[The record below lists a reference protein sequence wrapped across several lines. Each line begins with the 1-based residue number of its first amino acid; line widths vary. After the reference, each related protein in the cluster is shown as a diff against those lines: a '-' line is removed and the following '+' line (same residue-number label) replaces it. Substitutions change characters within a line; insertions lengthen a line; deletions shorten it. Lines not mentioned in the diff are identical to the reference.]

1 MFFSYFYDA
10 MRDEYRRWRDGPP
23 APSTVSATSA
33 SPAPTPTPSDLPAVK
48 NWSHPFG
55 DTSSVFQ
62 QLATLAKAQSG
73 YFPLGRNGLWHGGVH
88 FDSGTAGTAGPQ
100 GQSFVRCLADG
111 EVIAYRIPE
120 QTPKTTFFPAPGVIM
135 KAPFATGFV
144 LVRHRLEAPKIEGIA
159 DTPPSLI
166 FYSLYMHL
174 ADWASYLTDP
184 EKPRPAFWSESNQY
198 RVKTD
203 TDFSPVRA
211 GERGLNLRHAP
222 TQGKTI
228 GFLPQGTAITVSGEG
243 AYRKVEG
250 IKGPVKLQNP
260 DGTLQGYVGF
270 SALLDLGG
278 GAYRV
283 NTTRDALRVR
293 PTPDTSR
300 DKIFELPSGTEIT
313 ISGEGDFRKL
323 ESVVQYVHLA
333 SLEGERVP
341 ERGKVV
347 VLDRPRPI
355 KAGDLIGHLGP
366 YQESNEEAPHE
377 RLHLEVFACENVE
390 AFFARSRQWADQMP
404 EKART
409 WLKLEKGTKVVVYQP
424 GHSHSAPPNLGDPHV
439 ASGAKL
445 LIPRTELDGLS
456 ADRKIAVPATETS
469 KARNWYR
476 LDDLLIDAA
485 GKDIPMG
492 WICDEVGV
500 TPWVNPWSWD
510 GYEVI
515 YNDDPP
521 QNALAHFLLNMGDYF
536 DGKEMEQWKPLA
548 DASDKGPVR
557 ERLFEII
564 DADRDGKIT
573 TDEIQKAL
581 KVPAYAQSISQLV
594 IHYESEWFYQQRK
607 WDALDKVLGHT
618 GSTPILNWVPEKERI
633 KESSWFESLSARA
646 VLPAR
651 GNAFHIH
658 PIYFMHAVNQKAKCS
673 CGCCSDVRFSRYKWV
688 RERTGYPD
696 REYFGPVY
704 KGTKRLSDFLGWNSL
719 IAKEKATIDE
729 RDIVIAMSS
738 NEGALDAVQAWDWQ
752 TLSAGAMQKTVTPD
766 GFGEFPAQVGDFSKE
781 HSVLY
786 EELFL
791 NCGWSVI
798 DEGGKWRIYYSS
810 SEVGEHAITG
820 VELYD
825 FIKKGFQELDS
836 GFPKKSDA
844 LSAIVHAVI
853 NEEFQVRQ
861 VIDFIARMR
870 SALSKRPEGY
880 SNSARD
886 FFLTKLGRALVLD
899 HDVNAPGNVRR
910 DLKRAVD
917 RLRQIHN
924 GLSPDPGNWGSNRL
938 LLEQELISI
947 YGPLRSMNSALSRYN
962 YLRSVL

>member
-1 MFFSYFYDA
+1 MLIDLFYA
-10 MRDEYRRWRDGPP
+10 MKDEYRLWREGPP
-23 APSTVSATSA
+23 APPVQRPSPPP
-33 SPAPTPTPSDLPAVK
+33 PAPPLESPPLNDLPAVK

-55 DTSSVFQ
+55 DTSSVFL

-120 QTPKTTFFPAPGVIM
+120 QTPKTTFFPAPGVTM

-159 DTPPSLI
+159 DAPPSLI

-174 ADWASYLTDP
+174 ADWASYLADP
-184 EKPRPAFWSESNQY
+184 DKPRPAFWPESNQY

-366 YQESNEEAPHE
+366 YQESNEEAPQE

-409 WLKLEKGTKVVVYQP
+409 WLKLEKGTTVVVHQP

-456 ADRKIAVPATETS
+456 ADRKITVPATETS

-492 WICDEVGV
+492 WICDEIGV

-548 DASDKGPVR
+548 DASDRGPVR

-618 GSTPILNWVPEKERI
+618 GSTPILNWVAEKERI
-633 KESSWFESLSARA
+633 KELSWWEEVSVLGYLPNDA
-646 VLPAR
+646 VLSFLNPIGILIGLSGAIGADDVSWLIVPR
-651 GNAFHIH
+651 GQLTF
-658 PIYFMHAVNQKAKCS
+658 
-673 CGCCSDVRFSRYKWV
+673 DVEGNDVENERNYLHKYFSRIAHWPGGESGVTIGRGYDLGQRPFPEMDLGGVGIQEPLFSWLLGAKGLRGESAKAYLERAPENIKKQAITREQQYK
-688 RERTGYPD
+688 
-696 REYFGPVY
+696 
-704 KGTKRLSDFLGWNSL
+704 
-719 IAKEKATIDE
+719 
-729 RDIVIAMSS
+729 
-738 NEGALDAVQAWDWQ
+738 
-752 TLSAGAMQKTVTPD
+752 
-766 GFGEFPAQVGDFSKE
+766 
-781 HSVLY
+781 
-786 EELFL
+786 LFL
-791 NCGWSVI
+791 LV
-798 DEGGKWRIYYSS
+798 
-810 SEVGEHAITG
+810 
-820 VELYD
+820 YD
-825 FIKKGFQELDS
+825 FMRKEVIRISGSSFNVNNYGILNWEAVDS
-836 GFPKKSDA
+836 KIQDVVVDLIYRGDYT
-844 LSAIVHAVI
+844 
-853 NEEFQVRQ
+853 
-861 VIDFIARMR
+861 
-870 SALSKRPEGY
+870 PE
-880 SNSARD
+880 
-886 FFLTKLGRALVLD
+886 
-899 HDVNAPGNVRR
+899 
-910 DLKRAVD
+910 KRAVMQRYFVDSDILGMRKVMSGIENWYGVPSD
-917 RLRQIHN
+917 RYMR
-924 GLSPDPGNWGSNRL
+924 RR
-938 LLEQELISI
+938 E
-947 YGPLRSMNSALSRYN
+947 
-962 YLRSVL
+962 YLN

>member
-1 MFFSYFYDA
+1 MFILDLYDA
-10 MRDEYRRWRDGPP
+10 MRDEYRRWRDGPSV
-23 APSTVSATSA
+23 PSTISVDSVPPA
-33 SPAPTPTPSDLPAVK
+33 PAPTAEPPPPSDLPAVK

-88 FDSGTAGTAGPQ
+88 FDSGTAGPQ

-120 QTPKTTFFPAPGVIM
+120 QTPKTRFFPAPGVTIE
-135 KAPFATGFV
+135 APFATGFV
-144 LVRHRLEAPKIEGIA
+144 LVRHRLEAPKIEGVA
-159 DTPPSLI
+159 DAPPSLI

-174 ADWASYLTDP
+174 ADWASYLADP
-184 EKPRPAFWSESNQY
+184 DKPRPAFWPESDQY

-203 TDFSPVRA
+203 TDPSPVRA
-211 GERGLNLRHAP
+211 GEKGLNLRHAP

-228 GFLPQGTAITVSGEG
+228 GFLPQGAVITVSGEG

-300 DKIFELPSGTEIT
+300 SKIFELPRGTDIT

-323 ESVVQYVHLA
+323 ESVVQYVQLA

-341 ERGKVV
+341 EHGKVV

-366 YQESNEEAPHE
+366 YQESNEEAPQE
-377 RLHLEVFACENVE
+377 RLHLEVFASENVE

-404 EKART
+404 ATART
-409 WLKLEKGTKVVVYQP
+409 WLKLEKGTKVVIHQP
-424 GHSHSAPPNLGDPHV
+424 GHCHSAPPTLGDPHV

-456 ADRKIAVPATETS
+456 ADRKIAIPATETS

-548 DASDKGPVR
+548 DASDRGPVR

-564 DADRDGKIT
+564 DENRDGKIT
-573 TDEIQKAL
+573 TAEIQKAL
-581 KVPAYAQSISQLV
+581 KTPAYAQSISQLV

-618 GSTPILNWVPEKERI
+618 GSTPILNWVAEKERI
-633 KESSWFESLSARA
+633 KELSWWEEDFADGQISSNGMVYHLNAAGLVGWADHKPCACNREITEAEIIQIISRSQLSSGMFQSSMYPTIRGIGVEEFLRMLNGAMGRFGINECLDKAFFIANLAVESDYFRTTEEYKNRDGTIPSGWHGYRGGHDYHGRGLIQLTHIENYRSYFESEGLPSSTSVVEVASNPRLVTGSAGWYWRNGSAWGDLSKPSSMNDFLKTIIGVNGGFNHAAEREGYVLGLIERLSVGSCSTHGFRKYGKYKFSESSLAR
-646 VLPAR
+646 
-651 GNAFHIH
+651 
-658 PIYFMHAVNQKAKCS
+658 
-673 CGCCSDVRFSRYKWV
+673 SRNGKDIW
-688 RERTGYPD
+688 EK
-696 REYFGPVY
+696 YFGD
-704 KGTKRLSDFLGWNSL
+704 SDEIF
-719 IAKEKATIDE
+719 
-729 RDIVIAMSS
+729 RV
-738 NEGALDAVQAWDWQ
+738 
-752 TLSAGAMQKTVTPD
+752 
-766 GFGEFPAQVGDFSKE
+766 
-781 HSVLY
+781 
-786 EELFL
+786 
-791 NCGWSVI
+791 
-798 DEGGKWRIYYSS
+798 
-810 SEVGEHAITG
+810 
-820 VELYD
+820 
-825 FIKKGFQELDS
+825 
-836 GFPKKSDA
+836 
-844 LSAIVHAVI
+844 
-853 NEEFQVRQ
+853 
-861 VIDFIARMR
+861 
-870 SALSKRPEGY
+870 
-880 SNSARD
+880 
-886 FFLTKLGRALVLD
+886 
-899 HDVNAPGNVRR
+899 
-910 DLKRAVD
+910 
-917 RLRQIHN
+917 
-924 GLSPDPGNWGSNRL
+924 
-938 LLEQELISI
+938 
-947 YGPLRSMNSALSRYN
+947 
-962 YLRSVL
+962 

>member
-1 MFFSYFYDA
+1 MLIDLFYA
-10 MRDEYRRWRDGPP
+10 MKDEYRLWREGPP
-23 APSTVSATSA
+23 APPVQRPSPPP
-33 SPAPTPTPSDLPAVK
+33 PAPPLESPPLNDLPAVK

-144 LVRHRLEAPKIEGIA
+144 LVCHRLEAPKIEGVA

-174 ADWASYLTDP
+174 ADWASYLADP
-184 EKPRPAFWSESNQY
+184 DKPRPAFWPESNQY

-618 GSTPILNWVPEKERI
+618 GSTPILNWVAEKERI
-633 KESSWFESLSARA
+633 KELSWWEEVSVLGYLPNDA
-646 VLPAR
+646 VLSFLNPIGILIGLSGAIGADDVSWLIVPR
-651 GNAFHIH
+651 GQLTF
-658 PIYFMHAVNQKAKCS
+658 
-673 CGCCSDVRFSRYKWV
+673 DVEGNDVENERNYLHKYFSRIAHWPGGESGVTIGRGYDLGQRPFPEMDLGGVGIQEPLFSWLLGAKGLRGESAKAYLERAPENIKKQAITREQQYK
-688 RERTGYPD
+688 
-696 REYFGPVY
+696 
-704 KGTKRLSDFLGWNSL
+704 
-719 IAKEKATIDE
+719 
-729 RDIVIAMSS
+729 
-738 NEGALDAVQAWDWQ
+738 
-752 TLSAGAMQKTVTPD
+752 
-766 GFGEFPAQVGDFSKE
+766 
-781 HSVLY
+781 
-786 EELFL
+786 LFL
-791 NCGWSVI
+791 LV
-798 DEGGKWRIYYSS
+798 
-810 SEVGEHAITG
+810 
-820 VELYD
+820 YD
-825 FIKKGFQELDS
+825 FMRKEVIRISGSSFNVNNYGILNWEAVDS
-836 GFPKKSDA
+836 KIQDVVVDLIYRGDYT
-844 LSAIVHAVI
+844 
-853 NEEFQVRQ
+853 
-861 VIDFIARMR
+861 
-870 SALSKRPEGY
+870 PE
-880 SNSARD
+880 
-886 FFLTKLGRALVLD
+886 
-899 HDVNAPGNVRR
+899 
-910 DLKRAVD
+910 KRAVMQRYFVDSDILGMRKVMSGIENWYGVPSD
-917 RLRQIHN
+917 RYMR
-924 GLSPDPGNWGSNRL
+924 RR
-938 LLEQELISI
+938 E
-947 YGPLRSMNSALSRYN
+947 
-962 YLRSVL
+962 YLN

>member
-1 MFFSYFYDA
+1 
-10 MRDEYRRWRDGPP
+10 
-23 APSTVSATSA
+23 
-33 SPAPTPTPSDLPAVK
+33 
-48 NWSHPFG
+48 HPFG

-144 LVRHRLEAPKIEGIA
+144 LVRHRLEAPKIEGVA

-174 ADWASYLTDP
+174 ADWASYLADP
-184 EKPRPAFWSESNQY
+184 DKPRPAFWPESNQY

-409 WLKLEKGTKVVVYQP
+409 WLKLEKGTKVVVHQP

-548 DASDKGPVR
+548 DASDKGP
-557 ERLFEII
+557 
-564 DADRDGKIT
+564 
-573 TDEIQKAL
+573 
-581 KVPAYAQSISQLV
+581 
-594 IHYESEWFYQQRK
+594 
-607 WDALDKVLGHT
+607 
-618 GSTPILNWVPEKERI
+618 
-633 KESSWFESLSARA
+633 
-646 VLPAR
+646 
-651 GNAFHIH
+651 
-658 PIYFMHAVNQKAKCS
+658 
-673 CGCCSDVRFSRYKWV
+673 
-688 RERTGYPD
+688 
-696 REYFGPVY
+696 
-704 KGTKRLSDFLGWNSL
+704 
-719 IAKEKATIDE
+719 
-729 RDIVIAMSS
+729 
-738 NEGALDAVQAWDWQ
+738 
-752 TLSAGAMQKTVTPD
+752 
-766 GFGEFPAQVGDFSKE
+766 
-781 HSVLY
+781 
-786 EELFL
+786 
-791 NCGWSVI
+791 
-798 DEGGKWRIYYSS
+798 
-810 SEVGEHAITG
+810 
-820 VELYD
+820 
-825 FIKKGFQELDS
+825 
-836 GFPKKSDA
+836 
-844 LSAIVHAVI
+844 
-853 NEEFQVRQ
+853 
-861 VIDFIARMR
+861 
-870 SALSKRPEGY
+870 
-880 SNSARD
+880 
-886 FFLTKLGRALVLD
+886 
-899 HDVNAPGNVRR
+899 
-910 DLKRAVD
+910 
-917 RLRQIHN
+917 
-924 GLSPDPGNWGSNRL
+924 
-938 LLEQELISI
+938 
-947 YGPLRSMNSALSRYN
+947 
-962 YLRSVL
+962 

>member
-1 MFFSYFYDA
+1 MFILDLYDA

-23 APSTVSATSA
+23 APSTVSVTAV
-33 SPAPTPTPSDLPAVK
+33 SPAPTPTPEPPPPSDLPAVK

-144 LVRHRLEAPKIEGIA
+144 LVRHRLEAPKIEGVA

-174 ADWASYLTDP
+174 ADWASYLADP
-184 EKPRPAFWSESNQY
+184 DKPRPAFWPESNQY

-618 GSTPILNWVPEKERI
+618 GSTPILNWVAEKERI
-633 KESSWFESLSARA
+633 RELGWWGDIVTSGK
-646 VLPAR
+646 LPASGTVSCLHPLIFGISLASR
-651 GNAFHIH
+651 DRITVEFLEEVTGKIGDWFTGVGGGANFVNAF
-658 PIYFMHAVNQKAKCS
+658 PERYPNIYKFNK
-673 CGCCSDVRFSRYKWV
+673 
-688 RERTGYPD
+688 
-696 REYFGPVY
+696 
-704 KGTKRLSDFLGWNSL
+704 
-719 IAKEKATIDE
+719 
-729 RDIVIAMSS
+729 
-738 NEGALDAVQAWDWQ
+738 
-752 TLSAGAMQKTVTPD
+752 
-766 GFGEFPAQVGDFSKE
+766 
-781 HSVLY
+781 
-786 EELFL
+786 
-791 NCGWSVI
+791 
-798 DEGGKWRIYYSS
+798 
-810 SEVGEHAITG
+810 
-820 VELYD
+820 YD
-825 FIKKGFQELDS
+825 FIDILNGALRRYGIETPYQQAHFISQCFHECAHFETAVEFGSGERYNPGNHPDAVENGNTELGDGPKYKGKGLIQLTWKKNYKLYSDFKGFDFVSNPYLLAEDMYLAVDAS
-836 GFPKKSDA
+836 CWFWRKNGGVHKKYDA
-844 LSAIVHAVI
+844 KGDI
-853 NEEFQVRQ
+853 NILIENEPR
-861 VIDFIARMR
+861 
-870 SALSKRPEGY
+870 
-880 SNSARD
+880 
-886 FFLTKLGRALVLD
+886 
-899 HDVNAPGNVRR
+899 NVR
-910 DLKRAVD
+910 LVTLAVNGGD
-917 RLRQIHN
+917 N
-924 GLSPDPGNWGSNRL
+924 GLAEREKIFGRIISEWGL
-938 LLEQELISI
+938 
-947 YGPLRSMNSALSRYN
+947 G
-962 YLRSVL
+962 

>member
-1 MFFSYFYDA
+1 MLIDLFYA
-10 MRDEYRRWRDGPP
+10 MKDEYRLWREGPP
-23 APSTVSATSA
+23 APPVQRPSPPP
-33 SPAPTPTPSDLPAVK
+33 PAPPLESPPLNDLPAVK

-144 LVRHRLEAPKIEGIA
+144 LVRHRLEAPKIEGVA

-174 ADWASYLTDP
+174 ADWASYLADP
-184 EKPRPAFWSESNQY
+184 DKPRPAFWPESNQY

-618 GSTPILNWVPEKERI
+618 GSTPILNWVAEKERI
-633 KESSWFESLSARA
+633 KELSWWEEVSVLGYLPNDA
-646 VLPAR
+646 VLSFLNPIGILIGLSGAIGADDVSWLIVPR
-651 GNAFHIH
+651 GQLTF
-658 PIYFMHAVNQKAKCS
+658 
-673 CGCCSDVRFSRYKWV
+673 DVEGNDVENERNYLHKYFSRIAHWPGGESGVTIGRGYDLGQRPFPEMDLGGVGIQEPLFSWLLGAKGLRGESAKAYLERAPENIKKQAITREQQYK
-688 RERTGYPD
+688 
-696 REYFGPVY
+696 
-704 KGTKRLSDFLGWNSL
+704 
-719 IAKEKATIDE
+719 
-729 RDIVIAMSS
+729 
-738 NEGALDAVQAWDWQ
+738 
-752 TLSAGAMQKTVTPD
+752 
-766 GFGEFPAQVGDFSKE
+766 
-781 HSVLY
+781 
-786 EELFL
+786 LFL
-791 NCGWSVI
+791 LV
-798 DEGGKWRIYYSS
+798 
-810 SEVGEHAITG
+810 
-820 VELYD
+820 YD
-825 FIKKGFQELDS
+825 FMRKEVIRISGSSFNVNNYGILNWEAVDS
-836 GFPKKSDA
+836 KIQDVVVDLIYRGDYT
-844 LSAIVHAVI
+844 
-853 NEEFQVRQ
+853 
-861 VIDFIARMR
+861 
-870 SALSKRPEGY
+870 PE
-880 SNSARD
+880 
-886 FFLTKLGRALVLD
+886 
-899 HDVNAPGNVRR
+899 
-910 DLKRAVD
+910 KRAVMQRYFVDSDILGMRKVMSGIENWYGVPSD
-917 RLRQIHN
+917 RYMR
-924 GLSPDPGNWGSNRL
+924 RR
-938 LLEQELISI
+938 E
-947 YGPLRSMNSALSRYN
+947 
-962 YLRSVL
+962 YLN

>member
-1 MFFSYFYDA
+1 MLIDLYYA
-10 MRDEYRRWRDGPP
+10 MKDEYRRWRDGPP
-23 APSTVSATSA
+23 VPPVQRPSLTPP
-33 SPAPTPTPSDLPAVK
+33 SPPLESSPLNDLPAVK

-62 QLATLAKAQSG
+62 QLSTLAKAQSG

-120 QTPKTTFFPAPGVIM
+120 QTPKTTFFPAPGVTIE
-135 KAPFATGFV
+135 APFATGFV
-144 LVRHRLEAPKIEGIA
+144 LVRHRLEAPKIEGVA
-159 DTPPSLI
+159 DAPPCLI

-174 ADWASYLTDP
+174 ADWASYLADP
-184 EKPRPAFWSESNQY
+184 DKPRPAFWPESNQY

-203 TDFSPVRA
+203 TDLSPVRA
-211 GERGLNLRHAP
+211 GEKGLNLRHAP

-228 GFLPQGTAITVSGEG
+228 GFLPQGAVITVSGEG

-300 DKIFELPSGTEIT
+300 SKIFELPSGTDIT

-323 ESVVQYVHLA
+323 ESVVQYVQLA

-347 VLDRPRPI
+347 VLGRPRPI

-366 YQESNEEAPHE
+366 YQESNEEAPQE
-377 RLHLEVFACENVE
+377 RLHLEVFASENVE

-404 EKART
+404 ATART
-409 WLKLEKGTKVVVYQP
+409 WLKLEKGTKVVIHQP
-424 GHSHSAPPNLGDPHV
+424 GHCHSAPPTLGDAHV

-456 ADRKIAVPATETS
+456 ADRKIAIPATETS
-469 KARNWYR
+469 RARNWYR

-536 DGKEMEQWKPLA
+536 DGQEMEQWKPLA
-548 DASDKGPVR
+548 DASDRGPVR

-564 DADRDGKIT
+564 DENRDGKIT
-573 TDEIQKAL
+573 TAEIQKAL
-581 KVPAYAQSISQLV
+581 KTPAYAQSISQLV

-607 WDALDKVLGHT
+607 WDALDRVLGHT
-618 GSTPILNWVPEKERI
+618 GSTPLLNWVAEKERI
-633 KESSWFESLSARA
+633 RELSWWGKLSA
-646 VLPAR
+646 PHKFSAR
-651 GNAFHIH
+651 GEVYCFH
-658 PIYFMHAVNQKAKCS
+658 PIALSLALENSTVWFDMK
-673 CGCCSDVRFSRYKWV
+673 RFV
-688 RERTGYPD
+688 E
-696 REYFGPVY
+696 VY
-704 KGTKRLSDFLGWNSL
+704 KARHGSVFGFYF
-719 IAKEKATIDE
+719 AGEK
-729 RDIVIAMSS
+729 IVIPSLTPES
-738 NEGALDAVQAWDWQ
+738 EEALTELLREMKWQYYDHFGVYNKKFLSYMLSTIRVESYQYREKLFFKPVSEDISYSQAEKDYGSGPTAINASRARLNRNLEAGDGYKYRGRGLVQITWKINYEKLSRIAGVDLSGQPELACELPVAVRIMMLGMRDGMFRSGH
-752 TLSAGAMQKTVTPD
+752 TLDRYLG
-766 GFGEFPAQVGDFSKE
+766 
-781 HSVLY
+781 
-786 EELFL
+786 
-791 NCGWSVI
+791 
-798 DEGGKWRIYYSS
+798 GGKSDYY
-810 SEVGEHAITG
+810 HARLIINGYRDG
-820 VELYD
+820 VPD
-825 FIKKGFQELDS
+825 K
-836 GFPKKSDA
+836 A
-844 LSAIVHAVI
+844 LEFEAYAKAFEEIF
-853 NEEFQVRQ
+853 NEIE
-861 VIDFIARMR
+861 
-870 SALSKRPEGY
+870 
-880 SNSARD
+880 
-886 FFLTKLGRALVLD
+886 
-899 HDVNAPGNVRR
+899 
-910 DLKRAVD
+910 
-917 RLRQIHN
+917 
-924 GLSPDPGNWGSNRL
+924 
-938 LLEQELISI
+938 
-947 YGPLRSMNSALSRYN
+947 
-962 YLRSVL
+962 

>member
-1 MFFSYFYDA
+1 MLIDLFYA
-10 MRDEYRRWRDGPP
+10 MKDEYRLWREGPP
-23 APSTVSATSA
+23 APSVQRPSPPP
-33 SPAPTPTPSDLPAVK
+33 PAPPLESSPLNDLPAVK

-120 QTPKTTFFPAPGVIM
+120 QTPKTTFFPAPGVTM

-159 DTPPSLI
+159 DAPPSLI

-184 EKPRPAFWSESNQY
+184 EKPRPAFWPESNQY

-278 GAYRV
+278 GAYQV

-347 VLDRPRPI
+347 VLDKPRPI

-366 YQESNEEAPHE
+366 YQESNEETPQE

-409 WLKLEKGTKVVVYQP
+409 WLKLEKGTTVVVHQP

-500 TPWVNPWSWD
+500 TPWVSPWSWD

-548 DASDKGPVR
+548 DSSDRGPVR

-618 GSTPILNWVPEKERI
+618 GSTPILNWVAEKERI
-633 KESSWFESLSARA
+633 KELSWWGE
-646 VLPAR
+646 
-651 GNAFHIH
+651 AF
-658 PIYFMHAVNQKAKCS
+658 
-673 CGCCSDVRFSRYKWV
+673 SDGQIPSN
-688 RERTGYPD
+688 GM
-696 REYFGPVY
+696 VY
-704 KGTKRLSDFLGWNSL
+704 H
-719 IAKEKATIDE
+719 
-729 RDIVIAMSS
+729 
-738 NEGALDAVQAWDWQ
+738 LDAVGLVGWADHQSCACNREITETEIVQIISSSQLSGGMFQSSIYPTIRGIEVGAFLRMLNGAMGRFGINECLDKAFFIANLAVESDYFRTTEEYRNRDGAIPSGWYSYRGGHDYHGRGLIQ
-752 TLSAGAMQKTVTPD
+752 LTHIENYTSYFESEGLPSSTPVVEVASSPRLVTGSAGWYWRNGSAW
-766 GFGEFPAQVGDFSKE
+766 GD
-781 HSVLY
+781 
-786 EELFL
+786 
-791 NCGWSVI
+791 
-798 DEGGKWRIYYSS
+798 
-810 SEVGEHAITG
+810 
-820 VELYD
+820 
-825 FIKKGFQELDS
+825 
-836 GFPKKSDA
+836 
-844 LSAIVHAVI
+844 
-853 NEEFQVRQ
+853 
-861 VIDFIARMR
+861 
-870 SALSKRPEGY
+870 LSKF
-880 SNSARD
+880 S
-886 FFLTKLGRALVLD
+886 
-899 HDVNAPGNVRR
+899 
-910 DLKRAVD
+910 
-917 RLRQIHN
+917 
-924 GLSPDPGNWGSNRL
+924 
-938 LLEQELISI
+938 
-947 YGPLRSMNSALSRYN
+947 SMNDFLKTIIGVNGGFNHAAEREEY
-962 YLRSVL
+962 VLGLIERLGVGACSTHGFRKYGKYRFSESSLAKSKNGKDIWEKYFGDSDEIFKR

>member
-1 MFFSYFYDA
+1 MLIDLFYA
-10 MRDEYRRWRDGPP
+10 MKDEYRLWREGPP
-23 APSTVSATSA
+23 APPVQRPSPPP
-33 SPAPTPTPSDLPAVK
+33 PAPPLESPPLNDLPAVK

-144 LVRHRLEAPKIEGIA
+144 LVRHRLEAPKIEGVA

-174 ADWASYLTDP
+174 ADWASYLADP
-184 EKPRPAFWSESNQY
+184 DKPRPAFWPESNQY

-492 WICDEVGV
+492 WICDEIGV

-618 GSTPILNWVPEKERI
+618 GSTPILNWVAEKERI
-633 KESSWFESLSARA
+633 KELSWWEEVSVLGYLPNDA
-646 VLPAR
+646 VLSFLNPIGILIGLSGAIGADDVSWLIVPR
-651 GNAFHIH
+651 GQLTF
-658 PIYFMHAVNQKAKCS
+658 
-673 CGCCSDVRFSRYKWV
+673 DVEGNDVENERNYLHKYFSRIAHWPGGESGVTIGRGYDLGQRPFPEMDLGGVGIQEPLFSWLLGAKGLRGESAKAYLERAPENIKKQAITREQQYK
-688 RERTGYPD
+688 
-696 REYFGPVY
+696 
-704 KGTKRLSDFLGWNSL
+704 
-719 IAKEKATIDE
+719 
-729 RDIVIAMSS
+729 
-738 NEGALDAVQAWDWQ
+738 
-752 TLSAGAMQKTVTPD
+752 
-766 GFGEFPAQVGDFSKE
+766 
-781 HSVLY
+781 
-786 EELFL
+786 LFL
-791 NCGWSVI
+791 LV
-798 DEGGKWRIYYSS
+798 
-810 SEVGEHAITG
+810 
-820 VELYD
+820 YD
-825 FIKKGFQELDS
+825 FMRKEVIRISGSSFNVNNYGILNWEAVDS
-836 GFPKKSDA
+836 KIQDVVVDLIYRGDYT
-844 LSAIVHAVI
+844 
-853 NEEFQVRQ
+853 
-861 VIDFIARMR
+861 
-870 SALSKRPEGY
+870 PE
-880 SNSARD
+880 
-886 FFLTKLGRALVLD
+886 
-899 HDVNAPGNVRR
+899 
-910 DLKRAVD
+910 KRAVMQRYFVDSDILGMRKVMSGIENWYGVPSD
-917 RLRQIHN
+917 RYMR
-924 GLSPDPGNWGSNRL
+924 RR
-938 LLEQELISI
+938 E
-947 YGPLRSMNSALSRYN
+947 
-962 YLRSVL
+962 YLN

>member
-1 MFFSYFYDA
+1 MFILDLYDA

-23 APSTVSATSA
+23 APSTVSVTAV
-33 SPAPTPTPSDLPAVK
+33 SPAPTPTPEPPPPSDLPAVK

-144 LVRHRLEAPKIEGIA
+144 LVCHRLEAPKIEGVA

-174 ADWASYLTDP
+174 ADWASYLADP
-184 EKPRPAFWSESNQY
+184 DKPRPAFWPESNQY

-618 GSTPILNWVPEKERI
+618 GSTPILNWVAEKERI
-633 KESSWFESLSARA
+633 RELGWWGDIVTSGK
-646 VLPAR
+646 LPASGTVSCLHPLIFGISLASR
-651 GNAFHIH
+651 DRITVEFLEEVTGKIGDWFTGVGGGANFVNAF
-658 PIYFMHAVNQKAKCS
+658 PERYPNIYKFNK
-673 CGCCSDVRFSRYKWV
+673 
-688 RERTGYPD
+688 
-696 REYFGPVY
+696 
-704 KGTKRLSDFLGWNSL
+704 
-719 IAKEKATIDE
+719 
-729 RDIVIAMSS
+729 
-738 NEGALDAVQAWDWQ
+738 
-752 TLSAGAMQKTVTPD
+752 
-766 GFGEFPAQVGDFSKE
+766 
-781 HSVLY
+781 
-786 EELFL
+786 
-791 NCGWSVI
+791 
-798 DEGGKWRIYYSS
+798 
-810 SEVGEHAITG
+810 
-820 VELYD
+820 YD
-825 FIKKGFQELDS
+825 FIDILNGALRRYGIETPYQQAHFISQCFHECAHFETAVEFGSGERYNPGNHPDAVENGNTELGDGPKYKGKGLIQLTWKKNYKLYSDFKGFDFVSNPYLLAEDMYLAVDAS
-836 GFPKKSDA
+836 CWFWRKNGGVHKKYDA
-844 LSAIVHAVI
+844 KGDI
-853 NEEFQVRQ
+853 NILIENEPR
-861 VIDFIARMR
+861 
-870 SALSKRPEGY
+870 
-880 SNSARD
+880 
-886 FFLTKLGRALVLD
+886 
-899 HDVNAPGNVRR
+899 NVR
-910 DLKRAVD
+910 LVTLAVNGGD
-917 RLRQIHN
+917 N
-924 GLSPDPGNWGSNRL
+924 GLAEREKIFGRIISEWGL
-938 LLEQELISI
+938 
-947 YGPLRSMNSALSRYN
+947 G
-962 YLRSVL
+962 

>member
-1 MFFSYFYDA
+1 MLIDLFYA
-10 MRDEYRRWRDGPP
+10 MKDEYRLWREGPP
-23 APSTVSATSA
+23 APPVQRPSPPP
-33 SPAPTPTPSDLPAVK
+33 PAPPLESPPLNDLPAVK

-144 LVRHRLEAPKIEGIA
+144 LVCHRLEAPKIEGVA

-174 ADWASYLTDP
+174 ADWASYLADP
-184 EKPRPAFWSESNQY
+184 DKPRPAFWPESNQY

-366 YQESNEEAPHE
+366 YQESNEEAPQE

-409 WLKLEKGTKVVVYQP
+409 WLKLEKGTTVVVHQP

-456 ADRKIAVPATETS
+456 ADRKITVPATETS

-492 WICDEVGV
+492 WICDEIGV

-618 GSTPILNWVPEKERI
+618 GSTPILNWVAEKERI
-633 KESSWFESLSARA
+633 KELSWWEEVSVLGYLPNDA
-646 VLPAR
+646 VLSFLNPIGILIGLSGAIGADDVSWLIVPR
-651 GNAFHIH
+651 GQLTF
-658 PIYFMHAVNQKAKCS
+658 
-673 CGCCSDVRFSRYKWV
+673 DVEGNDVENERNYLHKYFSRIAHWPGGESGVTIGRGYDLGQRPFPEMDLGGVGIQEPLFSWLLGAKGLRGESAKAYLERAPENIKKQAITREQQYK
-688 RERTGYPD
+688 
-696 REYFGPVY
+696 
-704 KGTKRLSDFLGWNSL
+704 
-719 IAKEKATIDE
+719 
-729 RDIVIAMSS
+729 
-738 NEGALDAVQAWDWQ
+738 
-752 TLSAGAMQKTVTPD
+752 
-766 GFGEFPAQVGDFSKE
+766 
-781 HSVLY
+781 
-786 EELFL
+786 LFL
-791 NCGWSVI
+791 LV
-798 DEGGKWRIYYSS
+798 
-810 SEVGEHAITG
+810 
-820 VELYD
+820 YD
-825 FIKKGFQELDS
+825 FMRKEVIRISGSSFNVNNYGILNWEAVDS
-836 GFPKKSDA
+836 KIQDVVVDLIYRGDYT
-844 LSAIVHAVI
+844 
-853 NEEFQVRQ
+853 
-861 VIDFIARMR
+861 
-870 SALSKRPEGY
+870 PE
-880 SNSARD
+880 
-886 FFLTKLGRALVLD
+886 
-899 HDVNAPGNVRR
+899 
-910 DLKRAVD
+910 KRAVMQRYFVDSDILGMRKVMSGIENWYGVPSD
-917 RLRQIHN
+917 RYMR
-924 GLSPDPGNWGSNRL
+924 RR
-938 LLEQELISI
+938 E
-947 YGPLRSMNSALSRYN
+947 
-962 YLRSVL
+962 YLN

>member
-10 MRDEYRRWRDGPP
+10 MRDEYRRWRDGPL
-23 APSTVSATSA
+23 APSNVSATLVF
-33 SPAPTPTPSDLPAVK
+33 PAPTPPLESSPLNDLPAVK

-120 QTPKTTFFPAPGVIM
+120 QTPKTTFFPAPGVTIE
-135 KAPFATGFV
+135 APFATGFV
-144 LVRHRLEAPKIEGIA
+144 LVRHRLEAPKIEGVA
-159 DTPPSLI
+159 DAPPSLT

-174 ADWASYLTDP
+174 ADWASYLADSD
-184 EKPRPAFWSESNQY
+184 KPRPAFWPESDVY

-203 TDFSPVRA
+203 TDLSPVRA
-211 GERGLNLRHAP
+211 GEKGLNLRHAP

-228 GFLPQGTAITVSGEG
+228 GFLPQGAVITVSGEG

-300 DKIFELPSGTEIT
+300 GKIFELPSGTDIT

-323 ESVVQYVHLA
+323 ESVVQYVHFA

-347 VLDRPRPI
+347 VLGRPCPI

-366 YQESNEEAPHE
+366 YQESNEEAPQE
-377 RLHLEVFACENVE
+377 RLHLEVFASENVE

-404 EKART
+404 ATART
-409 WLKLEKGTKVVVYQP
+409 WLKLEKGTKVVIHQS
-424 GHSHSAPPNLGDPHV
+424 GHCHSAPPNLGDPHV

-456 ADRKIAVPATETS
+456 ADRKIAIPATETS

-548 DASDKGPVR
+548 DASDRGPVR

-564 DADRDGKIT
+564 DENRDGKIT
-573 TDEIQKAL
+573 TAEIQKAL
-581 KVPAYAQSISQLV
+581 KTPAYAQSISQLV

-618 GSTPILNWVPEKERI
+618 GSTPLLNWVAEKERI
-633 KESSWFESLSARA
+633 RELSWWSEVAGAEALPRDGLICHLHPLGMSEAFQKSDFIFTMNIMRELYPSLDVSRHIELQRIADELNDHLVFYKLDSALRRAHFFAQIIQETGPKLSLEEDLTYSSAGLKLMFRYFRNRPDEAERHGFLLKAGAVKKDGTAMTKKDLEAIANGAYGARSDLGNRGYESGDGWKYRGRGLKQLTGLYNYRKFNLWNRENIKEWPADDVDFVADPDLLLTPKYSARSA
-646 VLPAR
+646 AS
-651 GNAFHIH
+651 F
-658 PIYFMHAVNQKAKCS
+658 
-673 CGCCSDVRFSRYKWV
+673 WV
-688 RERTGYPD
+688 TRR
-696 REYFGPVY
+696 
-704 KGTKRLSDFLGWNSL
+704 
-719 IAKEKATIDE
+719 
-729 RDIVIAMSS
+729 
-738 NEGALDAVQAWDWQ
+738 
-752 TLSAGAMQKTVTPD
+752 
-766 GFGEFPAQVGDFSKE
+766 
-781 HSVLY
+781 LY
-786 EELFL
+786 ELADLGSAEYVVDLITDIINKDTDSREDRKENFNIIWASGVL
-791 NCGWSVI
+791 NG
-798 DEGGKWRIYYSS
+798 
-810 SEVGEHAITG
+810 
-820 VELYD
+820 
-825 FIKKGFQELDS
+825 
-836 GFPKKSDA
+836 SD
-844 LSAIVHAVI
+844 
-853 NEEFQVRQ
+853 
-861 VIDFIARMR
+861 
-870 SALSKRPEGY
+870 
-880 SNSARD
+880 
-886 FFLTKLGRALVLD
+886 
-899 HDVNAPGNVRR
+899 
-910 DLKRAVD
+910 
-917 RLRQIHN
+917 
-924 GLSPDPGNWGSNRL
+924 
-938 LLEQELISI
+938 
-947 YGPLRSMNSALSRYN
+947 
-962 YLRSVL
+962 

>member
-1 MFFSYFYDA
+1 

-23 APSTVSATSA
+23 APSSVLATSV
-33 SPAPTPTPSDLPAVK
+33 SPAPTPTPEPPPSDLPAVK

-120 QTPKTTFFPAPGVIM
+120 QTPKTTFFPAPGVTI

-174 ADWASYLTDP
+174 ADWASYLADP
-184 EKPRPAFWSESNQY
+184 DKPRPAFWPESNQY

-203 TDFSPVRA
+203 TDLSPVHA

-228 GFLPQGTAITVSGEG
+228 GFLPQGTAINVSGEG

-260 DGTLQGYVGF
+260 EGTLQGYVGF

-278 GAYRV
+278 GVYRV

-323 ESVVQYVHLA
+323 ESVVQYVHFA

-366 YQESNEEAPHE
+366 YQESNENTPQE

-404 EKART
+404 ATART
-409 WLKLEKGTKVVVYQP
+409 WLKLEKGTKVVIHQP

-456 ADRKIAVPATETS
+456 ADRKIAIPATETS

-485 GKDIPMG
+485 GKNIPMG

-536 DGKEMEQWKPLA
+536 DGKELEQWKPLA

-573 TDEIQKAL
+573 TAEIQKAL
-581 KVPAYAQSISQLV
+581 KIPAYAQSISQLV
-594 IHYESEWFYQQRK
+594 IHYESEWLYQQRK

-618 GSTPILNWVPEKERI
+618 GSTPILNWVAEKERI
-633 KESSWFESLSARA
+633 KELSWWADAFSDEQMFSRGKVYHFNAIGIVGWADHLVCACNRDITEAEITQIISRSQLAGGMFQSSKYPTIRGLEIGTFLRMINMAMRRFGINECLDKAFFLANLAVESDYFRTTEEYRNRDGSIPSGWHEYRGGHNYHGRGLIQLTHIENYMSYFESEG
-646 VLPAR
+646 LPGSTPVVEVASNPR
-651 GNAFHIH
+651 L
-658 PIYFMHAVNQKAKCS
+658 V
-673 CGCCSDVRFSRYKWV
+673 
-688 RERTGYPD
+688 TG
-696 REYFGPVY
+696 
-704 KGTKRLSDFLGWNSL
+704 
-719 IAKEKATIDE
+719 
-729 RDIVIAMSS
+729 
-738 NEGALDAVQAWDWQ
+738 
-752 TLSAGAMQKTVTPD
+752 SAGWYWRNGSAW
-766 GFGEFPAQVGDFSKE
+766 GDLSKFS
-781 HSVLY
+781 SM
-786 EELFL
+786 
-791 NCGWSVI
+791 N
-798 DEGGKWRIYYSS
+798 
-810 SEVGEHAITG
+810 
-820 VELYD
+820 D
-825 FIKKGFQELDS
+825 FIKIIIGVNGGFNHAAEREEYVLGLIEKLKISSCSKHGCREYGKYKFSESSLVESKSGRDVWEKYFGDS
-836 GFPKKSDA
+836 DEIFKK
-844 LSAIVHAVI
+844 
-853 NEEFQVRQ
+853 
-861 VIDFIARMR
+861 
-870 SALSKRPEGY
+870 
-880 SNSARD
+880 
-886 FFLTKLGRALVLD
+886 
-899 HDVNAPGNVRR
+899 
-910 DLKRAVD
+910 
-917 RLRQIHN
+917 
-924 GLSPDPGNWGSNRL
+924 
-938 LLEQELISI
+938 
-947 YGPLRSMNSALSRYN
+947 
-962 YLRSVL
+962 

>member
-1 MFFSYFYDA
+1 MFILDLYDA

-23 APSTVSATSA
+23 APSTVSVTAV
-33 SPAPTPTPSDLPAVK
+33 SPAPTPTPEPPPPSDLPAVK

-144 LVRHRLEAPKIEGIA
+144 LVCHRLEAPKIEGVA

-174 ADWASYLTDP
+174 ADWASYLADP
-184 EKPRPAFWSESNQY
+184 DKPRPAFWPESNQY

-366 YQESNEEAPHE
+366 YQESNEEAPQE

-409 WLKLEKGTKVVVYQP
+409 WLKLEKGTTVVVHQP

-456 ADRKIAVPATETS
+456 ADRKITVPATETS

-492 WICDEVGV
+492 WICDEIGV

-618 GSTPILNWVPEKERI
+618 GSTPILNWVAEKERI
-633 KESSWFESLSARA
+633 RELGWWGDIVTSGK
-646 VLPAR
+646 LPASGTVSCLHPLIFGISLASR
-651 GNAFHIH
+651 DRITVEFLEEVTGKIGDWFTGVGGGANFVNAF
-658 PIYFMHAVNQKAKCS
+658 PERYPNIYKFNK
-673 CGCCSDVRFSRYKWV
+673 
-688 RERTGYPD
+688 
-696 REYFGPVY
+696 
-704 KGTKRLSDFLGWNSL
+704 
-719 IAKEKATIDE
+719 
-729 RDIVIAMSS
+729 
-738 NEGALDAVQAWDWQ
+738 
-752 TLSAGAMQKTVTPD
+752 
-766 GFGEFPAQVGDFSKE
+766 
-781 HSVLY
+781 
-786 EELFL
+786 
-791 NCGWSVI
+791 
-798 DEGGKWRIYYSS
+798 
-810 SEVGEHAITG
+810 
-820 VELYD
+820 YD
-825 FIKKGFQELDS
+825 FIDILNGALRRYGIETPYQQAHFISQCFHECAHFETAVEFGSGERYNPGNHPDAVENGNTELGDGPKYKGKGLIQLTWKKNYKLYSDFKGFDFVSNPYLLAEDMYLAVDAS
-836 GFPKKSDA
+836 CWFWRKNGGVHKKYDA
-844 LSAIVHAVI
+844 KGDI
-853 NEEFQVRQ
+853 NILIENEPR
-861 VIDFIARMR
+861 
-870 SALSKRPEGY
+870 
-880 SNSARD
+880 
-886 FFLTKLGRALVLD
+886 
-899 HDVNAPGNVRR
+899 NVR
-910 DLKRAVD
+910 LVTLAVNGGD
-917 RLRQIHN
+917 N
-924 GLSPDPGNWGSNRL
+924 GLAEREKIFGRIISEWGL
-938 LLEQELISI
+938 
-947 YGPLRSMNSALSRYN
+947 G
-962 YLRSVL
+962 